1 MDCFQM
7 FAIKIQ
13 QKKKNAVTLWSHEA
27 ISVRKFLEVKLL
39 GRCA

>member
-13 QKKKNAVTLWSHEA
+13 SKKNAVTLWSREA
-27 ISVRKFLEVKLL
+27 ISVGKFLEVKLL
-39 GRCA
+39 G